1 MFEVTYGFLGNVAL
15 LALSLIILA
24 KASDYAISN
33 AIRVSD
39 LTGFRKTTIGFI
51 LVGFATSLP
60 ELFVVVFA
68 ASGQG
73 NVGIAIGNVL
83 GSNIANVA
91 LIIGTCFLIF
101 ALKSQKHTQSY
112 SELIKKKIGNLYFGL
127 FIASL
132 VPLALLYLGYA
143 SRYMGTILLVIFVLN
158 MYQISKERR
167 FKDRIVTEAEKRRL
181 PRYAATTVIAAL
193 GVVAASYFLV
203 SSATYVAATIGLP
216 GEVIGATI
224 IAFGTSAPELATSVS
239 AVQKGH
245 LDLALGNTVG
255 SCFINITLILGA
267 TLLASPFNVN
277 ATAFSELAIFSLI
290 TNLFLWYFLSSGKL
304 TWREG
309 AVFLSIYAIFIAT
322 SFSF

>member
-1 MFEVTYGFLGNVAL
+1 LFEEQYSFWGNVAL
-15 LALSLIILA
+15 LALSLVILA
-24 KASDYAISN
+24 KASDYAINN
-33 AIRVSD
+33 AIRVSN
-39 LTGFRKTTIGFI
+39 LTGFGKTTIGSI

-73 NVGIAIGNVL
+73 NVGIAIGNIL

-101 ALKSQKHTQSY
+101 ALKSQKPAQTY

-132 VPLALLYLGYA
+132 VPLALLYLCYA
-143 SRYMGTILLVIFVLN
+143 SRYMGAILLAIFFLN
-158 MYQISKERR
+158 MYQVSRERR
-167 FKDRIVTEAEKRRL
+167 FKDRLVTEAEKRRL
-181 PRYAATTVIAAL
+181 PRYVAMTFIAAL

-203 SSATYVAATIGLP
+203 NSATYVAATIGLP

-239 AVQKGH
+239 AVRKGH
-245 LDLALGNTVG
+245 LNIALGNTIG

-267 TLLASPFNVN
+267 ALIASPFNVN
-277 ATAFSELAIFSLI
+277 TTAFSEIAIFSLI

-309 AVFLSIYAIFIAT
+309 AVFLFIYSIFIAT
-322 SFSF
+322 SFSV

>member
-1 MFEVTYGFLGNVAL
+1 MTYGFLGNVAL

-101 ALKSQKHTQSY
+101 ALKSQKPTQSY
-112 SELIKKKIGNLYFGL
+112 SELIKKKIGNLHFGL

-255 SCFINITLILGA
+255 SCFINIKLILGA

>member
-1 MFEVTYGFLGNVAL
+1 MTYGFLGNVAL

-101 ALKSQKHTQSY
+101 ALKSQKPTQSY
-112 SELIKKKIGNLYFGL
+112 SELIKKKIGDLYFGL